1 MALLASLQEGSCGIL
16 NRIQSLLIG
25 ILCLVR
31 AGVTVCA
38 YSIQLRK
45 SDLGMKVPLKSFYLL
60 FCCMNHQTQQ
70 LSQAQS
76 ITNVLAI
83 ICTYCFLF
91 VTYNILFPQI
101 AATWHFHFISVT
113 TQVCCLLRCLCHVC
127 ISCAALPCANLQ
139 PLPLHCHFT

>member
-1 MALLASLQEGSCGIL
+1 M
-16 NRIQSLLIG
+16 
-25 ILCLVR
+25 VH

-38 YSIQLRK
+38 YSILLRK
-45 SDLGMKVPLKSFYLL
+45 SDIGTKVPFKGIYLS
-60 FCCMNHQTQQ
+60 FCCVNHQTQQ

-83 ICTYCFLF
+83 ICTYSFLF
-91 VTYNILFPQI
+91 VTDNILFPQI

-127 ISCAALPCANLQ
+127 KSSGGFPCANLQ
-139 PLPLHCHFT
+139 PLPLHCHFTRHKPSV